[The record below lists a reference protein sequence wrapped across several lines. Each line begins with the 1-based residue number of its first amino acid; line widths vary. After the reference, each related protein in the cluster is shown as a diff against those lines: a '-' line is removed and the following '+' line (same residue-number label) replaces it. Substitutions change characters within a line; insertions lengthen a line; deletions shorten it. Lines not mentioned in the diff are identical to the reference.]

1 MRAPRTPPALLLVLA
16 LAAATSAYA
25 AAPTFSGLTTV
36 TVPSPDADL
45 PIPDGDSLVSLL
57 DVGGLSGVLVD
68 VDVSVDIA
76 HPMPRQLRMYLIA
89 PSGRTVT
96 LSTNNGGSNADVF
109 AGTTFDDQ
117 ASGTPSAP
125 NVRNFT
131 YAAGVATGPIQPE
144 EALGKLVAEDPNGP
158 WALVVFDDTP
168 DGQTGILHGWTL
180 ALSTVPAIG
189 PGASVD
195 VAGAG
200 GPIPDGNP
208 TGRVSTVTVAGAP
221 AHLWDVDVTVD
232 VTHPHA
238 SDLDFFLTAPSGRR
252 IDLATRMGGSNA
264 DLWAGTTFDDQAG
277 APASDTPLPPSGT
290 PFGRVAGE
298 GALSAFSGD
307 DPNGTW
313 TLTVVD
319 HAAGNTGTLAGWSLH
334 VVGASVCGDGVV
346 DPGERCDD
354 GNVVDGDGCDSNCTP
369 TGCGNGIRT
378 AGEECDDGNTVDGDG
393 CSATCRS
400 EGASA
405 CAECADA
412 DGNGVVDV
420 ADPVCAA
427 APLSIR
433 SGVVSGARVSVVAS
447 FAVPAAPSGAVRLVL
462 GDGHG
467 AVVCADLGALR
478 RSGRGWTAK
487 GKASGGAYAV
497 KLVPRGGGTL
507 AIVGRGGAHLDGGS
521 LTVGVDVDG
530 GRWAAT
536 RAFRAHGKRWLLP

>member
-1 MRAPRTPPALLLVLA
+1 MRAPRTPPALVLVVA
-16 LAAATSAYA
+16 LATAPWARA
-25 AAPTFSGLTTV
+25 AAPALPGLTTV
-36 TVPSPDADL
+36 TVASPDADL
-45 PIPDGDSLVSLL
+45 PIPDADSLVSLL
-57 DVGGLSGVLVD
+57 DVAGLSGVLVD
-68 VDVSVDIA
+68 VDLSLDIA
-76 HPMPRQLRMYLIA
+76 HPSSRQLRMYLVA

-144 EALGKLVAEDPNGP
+144 EALGKLVGEEPNGP
-158 WALVVFDDTP
+158 WALVVIDDTG
-168 DGQTGILHGWTL
+168 GQTGTLHGWSL
-180 ALSTVPAIG
+180 ALSTVASTG
-189 PGASVD
+189 PGASLD

-200 GPIPDGNP
+200 GSIPDNDP
-208 TGRVSTVTVAGAP
+208 TGRISTVTVSGAAP
-221 AHLWDVDVTVD
+221 RLWDVDVTVD
-232 VTHPHA
+232 VTHPRA

-252 IDLATRMGGSNA
+252 IDLATRIGGSNA

-290 PFGRVAGE
+290 AFGRVAGE
-298 GALSAFSGD
+298 GALSAFIGD

-313 TLTVVD
+313 TLTAVD
-319 HAAGNTGTLAGWSLH
+319 HAGGNTGTLAGWSLH
-334 VVGASVCGDGVV
+334 VVGASVCGDGVL
-346 DPGERCDD
+346 DPSERCDD
-354 GNVVDGDGCDSNCTP
+354 GNLVDGDGCDSNCTP

-378 AGEECDDGNTVDGDG
+378 AGEECDDANTADGDG
-393 CSATCRS
+393 CSATCRG

-412 DGNGVVDV
+412 DANGVVDV

-433 SGVVSGARVSVVAS
+433 SGVVSGARVSIVSA
-447 FAVPAAPSGAVRLVL
+447 FAVAEPPSGAVRLVL
-462 GDGHG
+462 GDGRG
-467 AVVCADLGALR
+467 AVVCADLGTLR
-478 RSGRGWTAK
+478 RSARGWTAK
-487 GKASGGAYAV
+487 GKAAGGAYAV
-497 KLVPRGGGTL
+497 KLVSRGGGTL
-507 AIVGRGGAHLDGGS
+507 AIQGRGGVRLDGGS
-521 LTVGVDVDG
+521 LTVGLGLGD

-536 RAFRAHGKRWLLP
+536 RAFRARGKRWLLP